1 MCNQNHLKMKHLKP
15 LCIFILTLFF
25 IRDSNAKIIELNHD
39 NFINDS
45 IDFSTNN
52 YDSSSVLTQEVLS
65 QLSSKNELTEFY
77 FTLSHGDLRNKRSIY
92 VNYKYGN
99 ITQKFDCK
107 LLCVSEKGIF
117 AYSKNTITY
126 IPYEKIKFIQQG
138 ISFNKQLRIAVGVG
152 GGVGFLY
159 GLTENRLP
167 FLMGILYGI
176 VGAGGTGLYYTAIGG
191 PINLI
196 STISDDYRAKI
207 KYSVSNG
214 LEYRKKVLEQDQYYG
229 NQMQI
234 KDYPSISPKTQSKPI
249 VPQDK
254 IDSTLMVQENS
265 RKLDSTKIPDNTV
278 STTVEIPKS
287 TKDSVIIEPAKSAT
301 AQLKVEFPNL
311 NNVKGKLNP
320 QWLYI
325 TFNNIDVNEKKLLA
339 KYKNIQGIQMIAE
352 NLQNLN
358 TSELQFLAITIVTL
372 NGYNFRN
379 ITPFSESQSQYLL
392 YNEPYLAFEIRPDSE
407 IDPSNFQELDL
418 NNIKLI
424 YSILKAKMN

>member
-1 MCNQNHLKMKHLKP
+1 MKHLKP

-39 NFINDS
+39 NFINDI

-92 VNYKYGN
+92 VCYQYGN
-99 ITQKFDCK
+99 ILQRLNCK
-107 LLCVSEKGIF
+107 LICVSETGIF
-117 AYSKNTITY
+117 IYSKNSLTY
-126 IPYEKIKFIQQG
+126 IPYKYIKFIQRG
-138 ISFNKQLRIAVGVG
+138 ISFGKQLSLATVA
-152 GGVGFLY
+152 
-159 GLTENRLP
+159 
-167 FLMGILYGI
+167 
-176 VGAGGTGLYYTAIGG
+176 GAGFGFISGIATGSNGVVFGPFWGAGFAGFFYITIGG

-311 NNVKGKLNP
+311 NNVKGKLNT